1 MKNLMVLALCIML
14 SSCAAINMSH
24 YQDGRTLGDGNGD
37 IKVGV
42 GTSVS
47 YLTDTTQITPTRF
60 KVKTDRGPSLA
71 LVSLAVQAGINDRW
85 DAGGEFF
92 TTLGSTGFKVFTKY
106 AFLDSS
112 SNWGIAAMPLLGFA
126 KPWFSDEEDDEY
138 VYEDDNIAFSVSTFI
153 MEFILP
159 ISYHPSKDMAIILN
173 PKVYYHVNFL
183 SKIKGKSANFEREG
197 SGNFYSPGISLGFR
211 YKTFHLEGTAIYMDQ
226 KNWVPFFGVSF
237 SSSSFLRNGMEADSN
252 N

>member
-1 MKNLMVLALCIML
+1 MKNLIILALCATL

-24 YQDGRTLGDGNGD
+24 YQDGRTLGEGEGD
-37 IKVGV
+37 AKVSV
-42 GTSVS
+42 GSAVS

-60 KVKTDRGPSLA
+60 KVKTDQGPSLI
-71 LVSLAVQAGINDRW
+71 LVSLAMQVGINDYW

-92 TTLGSTGFKVFTKY
+92 TTLGSTGFKAFTKY

-126 KPWFSDEEDDEY
+126 KPWFGDEEEDEYAYEDDE
-138 VYEDDNIAFSVSTFI
+138 IAYSVSTFI

-159 ISYHPSKDMAIILN
+159 ISYHPSKDMTIILN

-183 SKIKGKSANFEREG
+183 NKIKGKSANFEREG

-226 KNWVPFFGVSF
+226 KTWVPFFGVSF
-237 SSSSFLRNGMEADSN
+237 SGSMNLKKSPIIK
-252 N
+252 